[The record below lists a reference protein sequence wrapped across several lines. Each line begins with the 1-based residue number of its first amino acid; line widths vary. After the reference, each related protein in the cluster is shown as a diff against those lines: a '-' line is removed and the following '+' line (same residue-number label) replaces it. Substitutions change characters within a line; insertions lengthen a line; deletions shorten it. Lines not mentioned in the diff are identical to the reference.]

1 MRLLFCLTFSIF
13 TFSANA
19 QSLTPTQTR
28 QDLAFLKTKLEN
40 IYPGLGY
47 YYPKK
52 QFDKLYDS
60 LYNNTGN
67 LMQYDEFFRYINP
80 LVSNQKD
87 GHLSLDHRKNYYG
100 KKPLIFPIQIRSVDQ
115 KYYVFLNGSTDT
127 TLVAGTEILKVNGR
141 NIADIHETLAN
152 VIRNGSDGSNRTGR
166 YLRSLSGFSGY
177 YAEWFGTPDS
187 ASIEFKHPKTNQIQT
202 RTIAC
207 RNKAEINSDIAK
219 RYPKL
224 IDTSPNLTLK
234 IIDSLKNTAV
244 LRISTFQSFKG
255 FDILNLKFNRKL
267 KKVFTE
273 IENKRI
279 ENLVIDLT
287 GNGGGAVSN
296 SGKLLEYLMPQPFNQ
311 MDSSRLT
318 AKGKWAYFI
327 IPFNILEHIDFWVNY
342 RRDPKTGDFVSRN
355 RQKKDHQP
363 IDGLRFRGNLY
374 FLQNGASYS
383 ASSTVLSQALS
394 QGVGTLVGEACG
406 GAYWGDFAGRFR
418 NLKLPNS
425 KIQVRVPIKT
435 FYHGVDPKK
444 ANGFTVEPDFKVQR
458 TYQNIINPTNF
469 YLDYALKLIKDGKKA
484 H

>member
-1 MRLLFCLTFSIF
+1 MRLILCLTVFIF

-19 QSLTPTQTR
+19 QSLTPTQIR
-28 QDLAFLKTKLEN
+28 QDLVFLKTKLEN

-47 YYPKK
+47 YYPKN

-67 LMQYDEFFRYINP
+67 LMQYEEFFRYINP

-87 GHLSLDHRKNYYG
+87 GHLSFDHRKKYYV
-100 KKPLIFPIQIRSVDQ
+100 KKPPLIPIQIRNIDQ
-115 KYYVFLNGSTDT
+115 KYFIVLNGSADSV
-127 TLVAGTEILKVNGR
+127 LVAGTEILKIDGR
-141 NIADIHETLAN
+141 SILEIHETLAS
-152 VIRNGSDGSNRTGR
+152 VIRNGSDGPNRTGR
-166 YLRSLSGFSGY
+166 YLRSMINFAAY

-187 ASIEFKHPKTNQIQT
+187 IQIEFKLPELNQIQT

-207 RNKAEINSDIAK
+207 RSITDINATIT
-219 RYPKL
+219 RLYPKL
-224 IDTSPNLTLK
+224 IDAAPNLSLK
-234 IIDSLKNTAV
+234 IIDSLKSTAV
-244 LRISTFQSFKG
+244 LRISTFRSFGG
-255 FDILNLKFNRKL
+255 FDIFNLKFRRKL

-273 IENKRI
+273 LENKRI

-287 GNGGGAVSN
+287 GNGGGAVIN
-296 SGKLLEYLMPQPFNQ
+296 SGKLLEYLMPRPFNQ
-311 MDSSRLT
+311 IDSSRLT

-327 IPFNILEHIDFWVNY
+327 IPFNILEHVDFWINY
-342 RRDPKTGDFVSRN
+342 RRDPKTRDFVSRN

-363 IDGLRFRGNLY
+363 IDGLRFRGNIY

-383 ASSTVLSQALS
+383 AASTVLSQALS
-394 QGVGTLVGEACG
+394 QGVGTFVGEACG

-425 KIQVRVPIKT
+425 KIQVRLPLKT

-444 ANGFTVEPDFKVQR
+444 ANGFTVEPDFRVQR
-458 TYQNIINPTNF
+458 TYRNITNPTNF

-484 H
+484 R